1 MRQRRGFRA
10 FTVVLVL
17 VLLCSTLPSARAD
30 FSVDAAAAA
39 VMEIE
44 SGIMLFQQNADVRVY
59 PASLTKVMTALVAI
73 EHCSLDEMIPVHA
86 ATLEGL
92 HPDSTTANLADGEVL
107 SLRDLLYT
115 MFLVS
120 ANDACLVVA
129 EHIAGSVDAF
139 VQMMNDK
146 AAELGCTGTHFVNPH
161 GLHDQD
167 HYTTARDLLRMAAA
181 FYRSQTLMDI
191 ASTEYYDIPATDHN
205 NRHEL
210 YSIIYTGSTLIT
222 PAYYYEGCRGIK
234 TGSTSAAGRCLLTF
248 CERDGLKVL
257 AVVTGC
263 PTYVSHNGSDW
274 AGHFA
279 AMHDLLDYTYANYT
293 MPILR
298 EVYADEIAARAGSWE
313 PQPDPVIPAQPD
325 GTPDAP
331 DTSAPSDTSD
341 APGSDASVPDDS
353 VPDGST
359 AGDSAPDGAQS
370 DQPGSTPDRPDSTP
384 SQPDTPAQ
392 TDPAVTDAPSADGA
406 AGGLPWYGWLLVGI
420 AALLVVYTAAY
431 LIHNF
436 TRPLRRRRRS
446 QRS

>member
-1 MRQRRGFRA
+1 MRQTRFFR
-10 FTVVLVL
+10 FITVVLVL
-17 VLLCSTLPSARAD
+17 ALLCSVLPPARAD

-44 SGIMLFQQNADVRVY
+44 SGIMLYQQNADVRVY

-73 EHCSLDEMIPVHA
+73 ENCSLDEMIPVHA

-129 EHIAGSVDAF
+129 EYIAGSVDAF

-161 GLHDQD
+161 GLHDEN

-210 YSIIYTGSTLIT
+210 YTIIYIGSTLIT

-279 AMHDLLDYTYANYT
+279 AMHDLLDYTYANFT

-298 EVYADEIAARAGSWE
+298 EVYADEIAARAGTWE
-313 PQPDPVIPAQPD
+313 PQPDPVIPAQPAQPD
-325 GTPDAP
+325 DTP
-331 DTSAPSDTSD
+331 SPSDEDVPAVPDDTQPDGDVTSD
-341 APGSDASVPDDS
+341 AVPGSE
-353 VPDGST
+353 
-359 AGDSAPDGAQS
+359 
-370 DQPGSTPDRPDSTP
+370 PDST
-384 SQPDTPAQ
+384 QPTDTQPAAPDDTPS
-392 TDPAVTDAPSADGA
+392 PAAPTTPEQPRAETPDGQ
-406 AGGLPWYGWLLVGI
+406 AGGLRWYGWLLIGI
-420 AALLVVYTAAY
+420 ATVLVLYAMGY

-446 QRS
+446 QRL

>member
-1 MRQRRGFRA
+1 MRQTRFFRFISVA
-10 FTVVLVL
+10 LVL
-17 VLLCSTLPSARAD
+17 ALLCSVLPPARAD

-44 SGIMLFQQNADVRVY
+44 SGIMLYQQDADVRVY

-73 EHCSLDEMIPVHA
+73 ENCSLDEMIPVHA

-129 EHIAGSVDAF
+129 EYIAGSVDAF

-161 GLHDQD
+161 GLHDEN

-210 YSIIYTGSTLIT
+210 YTIIYIGSTLIT

-279 AMHDLLDYTYANYT
+279 AMHDLLDYTYANFT

-298 EVYADEIAARAGSWE
+298 EVYADEIAARAGTWE
-313 PQPDPVIPAQPD
+313 PQPDPVIPAQPAQPD
-325 GTPDAP
+325 DTP
-331 DTSAPSDTSD
+331 SPSDEDVPAVPDDTQPDSDVTSD
-341 APGSDASVPDDS
+341 AVPGNE
-353 VPDGST
+353 
-359 AGDSAPDGAQS
+359 
-370 DQPGSTPDRPDSTP
+370 PDST
-384 SQPDTPAQ
+384 QPADTQPAAPDDTPS
-392 TDPAVTDAPSADGA
+392 PAAPTTPEQPRTETPDGQ
-406 AGGLPWYGWLLVGI
+406 AGGLRWYGWLLIGI
-420 AALLVVYTAAY
+420 ATVLVLYAMGY

-446 QRS
+446 QRL

>member
-1 MRQRRGFRA
+1 MRQTRFFRV
-10 FTVVLVL
+10 FSVVLVL
-17 VLLCSTLPSARAD
+17 ALLCSVLPPARAD

-44 SGIMLFQQNADVRVY
+44 SGIMLYQQDADVRVY

-73 EHCSLDEMIPVHA
+73 ENCSLDEMIPVRA

-161 GLHDQD
+161 GLHDEN

-210 YSIIYTGSTLIT
+210 YTIIYTGSTLIT

-279 AMHDLLDYTYANYT
+279 AMHDLLDYTYANFT

-298 EVYADEIAARAGSWE
+298 EVYAGEIAARAGTWE
-313 PQPDPVIPAQPD
+313 PQPDPVIPAQPAQPD
-325 GTPDAP
+325 DTP
-331 DTSAPSDTSD
+331 SPSDEDVPAVPDDTQPDGDVTSD
-341 APGSDASVPDDS
+341 AVPGSE
-353 VPDGST
+353 
-359 AGDSAPDGAQS
+359 
-370 DQPGSTPDRPDSTP
+370 PDST
-384 SQPDTPAQ
+384 QPADTQPAAPDD
-392 TDPAVTDAPSADGA
+392 TLSPAAPATPEQPRAETPDGQ
-406 AGGLPWYGWLLVGI
+406 AGGLRWYGWLLIGI
-420 AALLVVYTAAY
+420 ATVLVLYAMGY

-446 QRS
+446 QRL

>member
-1 MRQRRGFRA
+1 MRQTRFFR
-10 FTVVLVL
+10 FISVVLVL
-17 VLLCSTLPSARAD
+17 ALLCSVLPPARAD

-44 SGIMLFQQNADVRVY
+44 SGIMLYQQDADVRVY

-73 EHCSLDEMIPVHA
+73 ENCSLDEMIPVRA

-129 EHIAGSVDAF
+129 EYIAGSVDAF

-161 GLHDQD
+161 GLHDEN

-210 YSIIYTGSTLIT
+210 YTIIYTGSTLIT

-279 AMHDLLDYTYANYT
+279 AMHDLLDYTYANFT

-298 EVYADEIAARAGSWE
+298 EVYAGEIAARAGTWE

-325 GTPDAP
+325 DTPSPSDEDVPAAPDDAP
-331 DTSAPSDTSD
+331 T
-341 APGSDASVPDDS
+341 DS
-353 VPDGST
+353 GT
-359 AGDSAPDGAQS
+359 TNGGA
-370 DQPGSTPDRPDSTP
+370 
-384 SQPDTPAQ
+384 
-392 TDPAVTDAPSADGA
+392 ADGA
-406 AGGLPWYGWLLVGI
+406 DPGSGPDSSQPTDTQPAAPDDTPSPSDEDLPAVPEDAPTDGQAGGLPWYGWLLIGI
-420 AALLVVYTAAY
+420 AAVLVLYAMGY